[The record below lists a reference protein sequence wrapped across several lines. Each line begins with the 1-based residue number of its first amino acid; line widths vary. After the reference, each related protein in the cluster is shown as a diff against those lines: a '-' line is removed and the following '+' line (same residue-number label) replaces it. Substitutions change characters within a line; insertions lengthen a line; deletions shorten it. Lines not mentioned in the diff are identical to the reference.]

1 MVIIITDIENIFY
14 SIIRISV
21 FYVILEGIFYHVHR
35 LLHDNFRLIKVSL
48 FEKLNMYRYHKKH
61 HELDCRNIE
70 EHQSTMFAVGALNMD
85 WIEFLFTI
93 LLMPL
98 CAFLVGLSEYI
109 ILFFTIIFTILLCDS
124 HSSNPILNNEKHII
138 HHKIRKKNFGFGLY
152 IFDKLYNTFQ

>member
-1 MVIIITDIENIFY
+1 
-14 SIIRISV
+14 
-21 FYVILEGIFYHVHR
+21 
-35 LLHDNFRLIKVSL
+35 
-48 FEKLNMYRYHKKH
+48 MYQYHKKH
-61 HELDCRNIE
+61 HELDCRE
-70 EHQSTMFAVGALNMD
+70 TKDHKSTMFAIGALNMD